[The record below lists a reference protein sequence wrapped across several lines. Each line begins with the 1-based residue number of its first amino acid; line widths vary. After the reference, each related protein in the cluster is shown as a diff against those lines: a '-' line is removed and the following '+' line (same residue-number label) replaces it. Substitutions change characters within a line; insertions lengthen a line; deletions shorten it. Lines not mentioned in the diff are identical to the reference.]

1 MALVA
6 FIVVLF
12 GVMSACIASFAF
24 VVGERPARFESIISD
39 GSHCNNCDKP
49 LRLIDNVPVIGWV
62 INRGKSHC
70 CGQKIPSEYF
80 WGELIMGAIGTALA
94 LSIFTNP
101 NEMMTRDHISSSLII
116 LFMANICLA
125 VWWRIRTVDD
135 QYDSFN
141 VYIAPEREKDPI
153 EQMIED
159 DPKAI
164 YLKSRFYKKD

>member
-1 MALVA
+1 MYPL
-6 FIVVLF
+6 L
-12 GVMSACIASFAF
+12 GGLSTEGNRT
-24 VVGERPARFESIISD
+24 VVGR
-39 GSHCNNCDKP
+39 
-49 LRLIDNVPVIGWV
+49 
-62 INRGKSHC
+62 
-70 CGQKIPSEYF
+70 KIPSEYF

-125 VWWRIRTVDD
+125 VWWRIRTVDN